1 MYYICVMKTKIL
13 SFVVRNTWL
22 PGTDHGWGNGYV
34 IIFKDHPM
42 YGKHYNDFNQ
52 NIYVH
57 GGLTFSSHIS
67 EMENFTGYSDEEIKD
82 GWVIGFDTAHL
93 HDNIYN
99 WPKREVLKE
108 TERLRKQIIELSL
121 DTGKTIEKFEF
132 K

>member
-1 MYYICVMKTKIL
+1 MKTKIL
-13 SFVVRNTWL
+13 SFVVKNTWL
-22 PGTDHGWGNGYV
+22 PDIKHGWGNGYV
-34 IIFKDHPM
+34 IIFKGHPL
-42 YGKHYNDFNQ
+42 YGKHYNDINE

-57 GGLTFSSHIS
+57 GGITFSSHIS
-67 EMENFTGYSDEEIKD
+67 KMGNSTGYRNEEIKD

-93 HDNIYN
+93 HDNTYN

-121 DTGKTIEKFEF
+121 DTGKAIEKFKF